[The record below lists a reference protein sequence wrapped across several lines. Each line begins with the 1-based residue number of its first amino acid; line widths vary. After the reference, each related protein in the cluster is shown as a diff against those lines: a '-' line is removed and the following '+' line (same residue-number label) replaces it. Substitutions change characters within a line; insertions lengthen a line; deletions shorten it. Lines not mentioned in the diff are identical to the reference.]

1 LGSSVSNHRNVRR
14 CNIWTDGTNV
24 VVVILVSSKKQFKGW
39 MTRRFSCFPSILVC
53 EDELVER
60 DGVFC
65 CFRAYKGCFR
75 WINMVLFRFDGCYCD
90 NISLVTVLGV
100 FVPLA
105 LCGLALRQQ
114 GRQTVHP
121 IIL

>member
-1 LGSSVSNHRNVRR
+1 
-14 CNIWTDGTNV
+14 
-24 VVVILVSSKKQFKGW
+24 
-39 MTRRFSCFPSILVC
+39 
-53 EDELVER
+53 
-60 DGVFC
+60 
-65 CFRAYKGCFR
+65 
-75 WINMVLFRFDGCYCD
+75 MVLFRFDGCYCD